1 MYSCTTFTAISY
13 LVCIAQGTLYLYTI
27 LSGLN
32 SLGLVFV
39 HWTRNWFIWW
49 MNAFTN
55 QKDFIIIYAQIKVF
69 SSKLKRKCTYIDKYI
84 GLFKKPTFTYL
95 LSASATSTKYVC
107 VTEDMIPIPWKTRPI
122 HIYITFPLDIPTITQ
137 PTSRGKQKT
146 MMVFLRPMAP
156 IEKPMVTEPKSW
168 PILLKLAN
176 GVMEE
181 SHFLYKIVYV

>member
-1 MYSCTTFTAISY
+1 MMNECFYKPKRFHNNIHMLKSRYS
-13 LVCIAQGTLYLYTI
+13 
-27 LSGLN
+27 
-32 SLGLVFV
+32 
-39 HWTRNWFIWW
+39 
-49 MNAFTN
+49 
-55 QKDFIIIYAQIKVF
+55 F
-69 SSKLKRKCTYIDKYI
+69 SKNLH
-84 GLFKKPTFTYL
+84 LHTYL